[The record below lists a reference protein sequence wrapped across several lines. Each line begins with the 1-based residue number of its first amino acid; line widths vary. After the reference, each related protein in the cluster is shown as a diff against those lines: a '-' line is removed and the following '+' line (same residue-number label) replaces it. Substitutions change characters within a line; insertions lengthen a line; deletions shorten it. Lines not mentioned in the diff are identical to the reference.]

1 MYCKSYYFTQK
12 FYCSIYCYHHDE
24 YNSVRQLARREAC
37 EAAQHAVSSATP
49 PPVALPT
56 PPVRLTQLTSNVGVA
71 SGLTNPITLQST
83 ARPILVFNQPSSTQ
97 VQGFSSSA
105 ATPVTNTNHTVLNTP
120 SLVPVEVNHKIVFVP
135 PKPKEMKNKSV
146 WCRPSTFSQNVSADQ
161 LDEANVDKSLPTGHS
176 KDEEK

>member
-1 MYCKSYYFTQK
+1 MF
-12 FYCSIYCYHHDE
+12 FCSIYCYHLHMNPSARE
-24 YNSVRQLARREAC
+24 LARRKAY

-49 PPVALPT
+49 PPAALPT

-71 SGLTNPITLQST
+71 SGLANPITLQST